1 MNIISGYG
9 LFGHQLVGVK
19 IYISLD
25 MKELL
30 KVLATPRQP
39 REQTVSW
46 YLGLPSLSSDLM
58 VIPTAGRGEALLEIQ
73 LLATGRC

>member
-30 KVLATPRQP
+30 KVLATPPPAP
-39 REQTVSW
+39 RANSILVPWTAVFVF
-46 YLGLPSLSSDLM
+46 GLNGNPDCWS
-58 VIPTAGRGEALLEIQ
+58 G
-73 LLATGRC
+73 